1 MDFQL
6 WLSIVIIYLESERKF
21 EIIVSGVT
29 NTIIMKMN
37 NEKIYLSSIINMK
50 HENQEKTQKTKD
62 NNTKYAKQK
71 CNFFVIMKKYE
82 NVNTK

>member
-1 MDFQL
+1 MEIQL

-21 EIIVSGVT
+21 EIVVNGVM

-50 HENQEKTQKTKD
+50 HKNQKKTQ
-62 NNTKYAKQK
+62 
-71 CNFFVIMKKYE
+71 
-82 NVNTK
+82 